1 MENRQNDLSE
11 FASKKYMNIETYRRS
26 GEAIRTPVW
35 FVESGGILFFL
46 TRGDSGKVKR
56 LRHNKQVRVA
66 PCKVNGDLTGDWTPG
81 TASMVDSME
90 VMQVLKNLFDD
101 KYGAVSRLT
110 NVFSRM
116 QRKKRVFVK
125 VIPESE

>member
-11 FASKKYMNIETYRRS
+11 FAAKKYMNIETYRRS

-66 PCKVNGDLTGDWTPG
+66 PCKVNGDLTGDWTAG

-90 VMQVLKNLFDD
+90 VMQVVKDLFDD

-125 VIPESE
+125 VIPGNE